1 MTNTIRRVPVLVL
14 ATALV
19 AIATIAALAAT
30 QAQAALRH
38 FDGTV
43 IGKNADSKKFRIR
56 TESGNRVSFK
66 VNRGTD
72 FERIAG
78 FGGLHKGVRVEV
90 DARRSGEGWI
100 AKQVEKR
107 GSGGG
112 GGDDHGGGNGDDHGG
127 GHGGGGGDDPPGHH

>member
-1 MTNTIRRVPVLVL
+1 
-14 ATALV
+14 
-19 AIATIAALAAT
+19 
-30 QAQAALRH
+30 
-38 FDGTV
+38 V
-43 IGKNADSKKFRIR
+43 IGKNADSNKFRIR

-78 FGGLHKGVRVEV
+78 FGGLHKGLRVEV

-112 GGDDHGGGNGDDHGG
+112 GGDDHGGGH
-127 GHGGGGGDDPPGHH
+127 GGGGDDPPGDDHGGGGDDGPGHH